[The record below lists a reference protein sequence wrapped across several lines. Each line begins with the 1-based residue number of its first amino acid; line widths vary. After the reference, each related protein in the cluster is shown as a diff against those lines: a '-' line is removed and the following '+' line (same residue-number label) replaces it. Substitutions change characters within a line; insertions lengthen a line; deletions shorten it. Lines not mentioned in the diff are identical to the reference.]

1 MRSKRKH
8 FLECAEFVNNEV
20 YVIKL
25 NYYHTW
31 SIGGRGGGGGGLEGR
46 GFVCLFVRLFLFV
59 VEYLASSHCTSHI
72 FALHHRFDW

>member
-1 MRSKRKH
+1 MILYQKINDISN
-8 FLECAEFVNNEV
+8 V
-20 YVIKL
+20 
-25 NYYHTW
+25 W
-31 SIGGRGGGGGGLEGR
+31 GR